1 MGKLINP
8 ATGDLLREVADTPIE
23 EVAAAV
29 RRARV
34 AFEEWS
40 TATPAERSRVLLRFA
55 DLVEADAEELTRLE
69 VIETGK
75 PAAVFRDG
83 ELPFAADNL
92 RFFAGAARS
101 LDGTGAGV
109 LSSGYTSVLV
119 RRPVGVVGSIAP
131 WNFPLVMAVWKIGPA
146 LAAGNAVVIKP
157 APQTPGTTLR
167 MAQLFARAGAPDGL
181 LQVVLG
187 DAEVGEALVADP
199 GVDMVSV
206 TGSTATGRAVMRGAT
221 GSLKRVHLE
230 LGGKAPALVFGD
242 ADLSEMARGV
252 AMGATYNTG
261 QDCTAATRVYIA
273 RDVYDEAVEA
283 LHATLAQITVGD
295 PWDPATD
302 IGPLISAGHRDRV
315 HGFVERSVA
324 AGASVLHGGLPL
336 EGPGF
341 YYPPTLISGAAQNSE
356 IVQGELFGPVL
367 VALPFDGEDEAVR
380 LANDTPY
387 GLASS
392 VWSRDVARALRVS
405 HRLDVGVTWVN
416 DHLPIASEA
425 PHGGVKG
432 SGFGK
437 DMSQEAVQ
445 EYSVTRHLMIK
456 HQAPEVRD
464 SFRPA

>member
-1 MGKLINP
+1 MRELINP
-8 ATGDLLREVADTPIE
+8 ATGLRFAELSDTPVE
-23 EVAAAV
+23 QVAQAV
-29 RRARV
+29 RRARE
-34 AFEEWS
+34 AFHEWS
-40 TATPAERSRVLLRFA
+40 QTTPAERARLLLRLA
-55 DLVEADAEELTRLE
+55 DLVEADSEELTRLE
-69 VIETGK
+69 VEETGK

-83 ELPFAADNL
+83 ELPFAVDNL

-131 WNFPLVMAVWKIGPA
+131 WNFPFIMAIWKVAPA
-146 LAAGNAVVIKP
+146 VAAGNAVVIKP
-157 APQTPGTTLR
+157 APATPRTTLR
-167 MAQLFARAGAPDGL
+167 LAELFAKAGAPDGL
-181 LQVVLG
+181 VQVVLG
-187 DAEVGEALVADP
+187 DGEVGEALVTDP

-206 TGSTATGRAVMRGAT
+206 TGSTETGRRVMSGAAQ
-221 GSLKRVHLE
+221 SLKRVHLE
-230 LGGKAPALVFGD
+230 LGGKAPALVFED
-242 ADLSEMARGV
+242 ADLAEMARGV

-261 QDCTAATRVYIA
+261 QDCTAATRVYVA
-273 RDVYDEAVEA
+273 RQVYGQAVEA
-283 LHATLAQITVGD
+283 LREKLAAITVGD

-302 IGPLISAGHRDRV
+302 IGPLVSAAHRERV
-315 HGFVERSVA
+315 HGFVARSGGRIVTGGA
-324 AGASVLHGGLPL
+324 ALPG
-336 EGPGF
+336 EGF
-341 YYPPTLISGAAQNSE
+341 YYPPTLVADVAQDSE

-367 VALPFDGEDEAVR
+367 VVLPFDGEDEAVR
-380 LANDTPY
+380 LANDTRY

-392 VWSRDVARALRVS
+392 VWSRDVARAMRVS

-456 HQAPEVRD
+456 HAAPVEHD